1 MDFDLGDISLDLGS
15 TAPGRGA
22 PSDELAGL
30 DLGEGGD
37 ESGDPME
44 RKLELAE
51 EFRQIGDREGAR
63 ELLQEVVSKSSG
75 ALRAKAQSMLAE
87 LA

>member
-15 TAPGRGA
+15 TAPGLGGA
-22 PSDELAGL
+22 SDELAGL
-30 DLGEGGD
+30 DLGQGD
-37 ESGDPME
+37 EAGDPME

-63 ELLQEVVSKSSG
+63 ELLQEVVANSSG
-75 ALRAKAQSMLAE
+75 ALKAKAQTMLSE
-87 LA
+87 LV